1 MKYLFVFL
9 MYSSLFTLKDSTW
22 TFEKKVDDITAYS
35 RIKNGTYYYEFR
47 TPFYVNSTLTK
58 VTQVLMDIND
68 FKNWLPNTKNS
79 KLLKRINTNSSYG
92 YTVTSTPWPLSE
104 RDLVFKMTKKK
115 IDENNYHII
124 LVGEEDY
131 HPKQNGKV
139 RVKDYNAIWKI
150 KKTKSGVHVDYIASF
165 DPDSNT
171 PTWMIKNSMITAR
184 IEVSKALQNKLK

>member
-1 MKYLFVFL
+1 MKCLFVFL
-9 MYSSLFTLKDSTW
+9 MCSSLITLKDSPW
-22 TFEKKVDDITAYS
+22 TFEKKVDEIKAYS
-35 RIKNGTYYYEFR
+35 RIKNGTDYYEFR
-47 TPFYVNSTLTK
+47 TTFYVNSNLTK
-58 VTQVLMDIND
+58 VTQVVMDIND

-79 KLLKRINTNSSYG
+79 KVLKRINSNTSYG